1 MLLLKVQTAIND
13 VYKSFNTTQFPFV
26 VANLNLPLGQF
37 IIINASLPRLTNPC
51 LDAYDVNVSPDKL
64 SIFLHH
70 ELNLTLAL
78 KASILSLLFCC
89 QSSHTTV
96 QGRAR
101 GGILPITI
109 NF

>member
-1 MLLLKVQTAIND
+1 MPRLKVQTAINE

-37 IIINASLPRLTNPC
+37 IIIKPSLSWLTRPC
-51 LDAYDVNVSPDKL
+51 PDAYDVNVSPDKL

-78 KASILSLLFCC
+78 KASILSRLFYC

-96 QGRAR
+96 QGRTR
-101 GGILPITI
+101 GRILRVTI